1 MSEVKQPLL
10 LQCPFCGSL
19 TAPRIETSDGLQCNM
34 EYQFYTVICDAS
46 PKLGGCGATCGFH
59 ETEEEAIE
67 AWNKRC
73 EE

>member
-1 MSEVKQPLL
+1 MTQLI
-10 LQCPFCGSL
+10 QCPFCGSL
-19 TAPRIETSDGLQCNM
+19 TAPHIETNHGLGHDDGDYM
-34 EYQFYTVICDAS
+34 VYTVVCDAS
-46 PKLGGCGATCGFH
+46 PKLGGCGGTCGFQ